1 MIVDLGTMGRFPIL
15 NGYLLV
21 SEGDAAIVETGPS
34 SVVDEYLNRAS
45 NYVDISKISTALIS
59 HVHVDHSGGAWKI
72 VEKLPNMKIAVYDR
86 GAKHLIDPSRLLE
99 ASAKTLGSIL
109 DVWGEV
115 RPVKADNVLALGDGA
130 VVRVGNYELELIA
143 TPGHA
148 SHSSAWY
155 VKGERV
161 LFPGDSMGMLF
172 DQQIW
177 PAAPPPFNYEMF
189 IQSIEKLKN
198 LQPEKICFPHFGCST
213 AGIFDKVNF
222 AYRELDDLV
231 RANCELG
238 DDRILKEILSLKKYH
253 SMPFDSYFREFL
265 MMNLRG
271 LPGYSCR
278 S

>member
-15 NGYLLV
+15 NGYLLI
-21 SEGDAAIVETGPS
+21 SKGEAAIVETGPS

-45 NYVDISKISTALIS
+45 NYVDISKISIALIS
-59 HVHVDHSGGAWKI
+59 HVHIDHSGGAWKI
-72 VEKLPNMKIAVYDR
+72 IERLPNIKIAVYDR
-86 GAKHLIDPSRLLE
+86 GDPSRLLE

-115 RPVKADNVLALGDGA
+115 RPVNADNVLALGDGA
-130 VVRVGNYELELIA
+130 AVKVGDYELELIA

-155 VKGERV
+155 VNGERV

-189 IQSIEKLKN
+189 KQSIVKLKN
-198 LQPEKICFPHFGCST
+198 LHSEKICFPHFGCST
-213 AGIFDKVNF
+213 PDVFDKVDV
-222 AYRELDDLV
+222 AYRELDDVV
-231 RANCELG
+231 RANCVLG
-238 DDRILKEILSLKKYH
+238 DDRILNEILSLKKYQ
-253 SMPFDSYFREFL
+253 SMPVDSYFREFL